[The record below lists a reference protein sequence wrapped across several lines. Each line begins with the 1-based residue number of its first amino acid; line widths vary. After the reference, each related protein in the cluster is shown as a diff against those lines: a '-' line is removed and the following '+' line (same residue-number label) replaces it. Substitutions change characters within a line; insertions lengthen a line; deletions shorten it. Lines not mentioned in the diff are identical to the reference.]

1 MLCTNEILFSDIYYS
16 DILCEKLLLF
26 LDLKKTKA
34 ELNVRFIIQ
43 QVKRKDITYM
53 LESLIL

>member
-34 ELNVRFIIQ
+34 ELNVRSIIQ
-43 QVKRKDITYM
+43 QVKSKNITYM
-53 LESLIL
+53 